1 METIGYWILTAFLI
15 WLAVHYWILP
25 GKITDTVGKLIIAA
39 FVIWLLGNIAYYALL
54 CCDPVPS
61 FCNGFI
67 FTLCATIYELSF
79 RFQSS
84 YGLGER
90 V

>member
-39 FVIWLLGNIAYYALL
+39 FVIWLLGNIAYSWAADGWTRAFSIWQLVLL
-54 CCDPVPS
+54 AAAGVAFWLLRTKRNS
-61 FCNGFI
+61 H
-67 FTLCATIYELSF
+67 S
-79 RFQSS
+79 
-84 YGLGER
+84 
-90 V
+90 